1 MAGKAPKY
9 YKFGGFLGEI
19 IELNGRFSSAM
30 VEYRRVRMV
39 FFSFF
44 FFVIEVG
51 YFSIF

>member
-39 FFSFF
+39 YFSFF
-44 FFVIEVG
+44 FW
-51 YFSIF
+51 